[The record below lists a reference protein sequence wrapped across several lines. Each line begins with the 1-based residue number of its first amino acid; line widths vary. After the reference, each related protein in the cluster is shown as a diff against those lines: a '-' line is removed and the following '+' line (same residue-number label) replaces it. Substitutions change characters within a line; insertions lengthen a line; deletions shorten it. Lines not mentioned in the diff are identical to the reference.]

1 MNPPQTLLWLAM
13 PAFLASTP
21 ALAKEAAPDQYPNGA
36 ENFMAGAL
44 PPPGHYFINYLGYYS
59 GKYRDNNGDEIPGL
73 EVSAT
78 FNALRY
84 LYVSPHQL
92 LGGHWGMHAIVPF
105 AYQKLDT
112 PIPGI
117 GNGSVFGLGD
127 ITLNPLIIGW
137 HFPPDWHLVFGLDIN
152 LPTGK
157 YDQYNPTESL
167 SANYYSFEPAL
178 AFTYLNSSGFEV
190 SAKLM
195 YNFKT
200 KNDDTDY
207 QSGDEFHMDYL
218 IGQHFGP
225 WAVGLGGYYLQQTGD
240 DEFNG
245 QKVGPDGRRGQ
256 VFAFGPAVKYDY
268 QGMSFI
274 GTWDHETSA
283 ENRFEGDKFFFK
295 FIMAF

>member
-1 MNPPQTLLWLAM
+1 MHYQQKQCLFAALAL
-13 PAFLASTP
+13 LASQT
-21 ALAKEAAPDQYPNGA
+21 ALAKEGPDQYPNGA

-44 PPPGHYFINYLGYYS
+44 PPPGHYLINYLGYYS
-59 GKYRDNNGDEIPGL
+59 GKYRDNNGDKVPGL

-84 LYVSPHQL
+84 IYVSDHLL
-92 LGGHWGMHAIVPF
+92 LGGNWAMHAIVPVV
-105 AYQKLDT
+105 YQKLDT

-152 LPTGK
+152 LPTGR
-157 YDQYNPTESL
+157 YDQNDPTESI

-178 AFTYLNSSGFEV
+178 AFTYLNQSGFEA

-195 YNFKT
+195 YNIKT
-200 KNDDTDY
+200 ENNDTDY
-207 QSGDEFHMDYL
+207 QSGDEFHVDYL
-218 IGQHFGP
+218 IGQHFDP
-225 WAVGLGGYYLQQTGD
+225 WTVGLGGYYLKQTND
-240 DEFNG
+240 DKLNG
-245 QKVGPDGRRGQ
+245 QKVGPNGNRGQ

-274 GTWDHETSA
+274 GTWDHETNA
-283 ENRFEGDKFFFK
+283 ENRFEGNKFFFK
-295 FIMAF
+295 FITAF